1 MKERFARFK
10 SGLGS
15 FLKREMKTGLM
26 YIWYI
31 TPFGVCSGLGIRS
44 FTLVA
49 IYKKSDTIAIY
60 SCHSL
65 QKEWK
70 ERIILLKRAK
80 ERFVL
85 FCQKKSDLHEKPK
98 SEFPTLQVKL
108 DSCGMK
114 RDISPLH
121 SIRYSSWFPLMAPL
135 FPQSAEEFSPIMEP
149 SHAKPGIRAI
159 ITSAVWALSS
169 SLNCLSY
176 FPSSFYKRAEIIG
189 YSMYVYCR

>member
-1 MKERFARFK
+1 M
-10 SGLGS
+10 
-15 FLKREMKTGLM
+15 
-26 YIWYI
+26 YI
-31 TPFGVCSGLGIRS
+31 TPFGVCSGLGIHS

-121 SIRYSSWFPLMAPL
+121 SIRYSSWFPLMGPL
-135 FPQSAEEFSPIMEP
+135 FPNPLKNFRQSWSWAMPNRGSGQL
-149 SHAKPGIRAI
+149 SHR
-159 ITSAVWALSS
+159 LSGLFLPHS
-169 SLNCLSY
+169 IVFNIFLLPFINGL
-176 FPSSFYKRAEIIG
+176 K
-189 YSMYVYCR
+189 